1 MHMIRHCIDQCWDV
15 LHKVSDPEIPVLSVV
30 DLGMI
35 RGVDLNEQQEIIVRL
50 TPTYSGCPATDLLK
64 AQIVEALAAEDL
76 IPAKVIIDLSEAW
89 TTDWMSDAG
98 KQKLQAYGIAPP
110 EGTAQQ
116 CGTHVHLSDGV
127 VCPHCK
133 SRKTRLLT
141 EFSSTACKALYK
153 CQDCLEPFDYFKCI

>member
-1 MHMIRHCIDQCWDV
+1 MQMIRHCIDQCWDV
-15 LHKVSDPEIPVLSVV
+15 LQKVSDPEIPVLSVV

-35 RGVDLNEQQEIIVRL
+35 RGVELNEQQEIIVRL

-76 IPAKVIIDLSEAW
+76 IPARVMIDLSEAW

-110 EGTAQQ
+110 EGTAQL

-127 VCPHCK
+127 ACPHCK
-133 SRKTRLLT
+133 SRNTRLLT

-153 CQDCLEPFDYFKCI
+153 CRDCLEPFDYFKCI